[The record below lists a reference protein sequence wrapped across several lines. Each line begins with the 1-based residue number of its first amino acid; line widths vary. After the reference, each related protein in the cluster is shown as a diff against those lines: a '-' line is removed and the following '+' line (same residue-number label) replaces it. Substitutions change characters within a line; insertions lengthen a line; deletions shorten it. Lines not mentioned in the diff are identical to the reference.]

1 MKETLRRLEFNR
13 VVEMLTAQTRSEGG
27 KNKVLTLEPSSDI
40 DTVKMRLDETE
51 EALGLLHH
59 QEPAFLN
66 EVPDIRPQLS
76 KVRAGGM
83 IYPAEILE
91 VLQVLQASRR
101 ALDFLAP
108 GRGERAQWLR
118 SGLTEN
124 SSLERSIK
132 TVIDEAGEVKDNASP
147 ELHSIRSSL
156 NTLRSRIKDYLRDF
170 IRSASNQKYLQE
182 NLITERGGRY
192 VVPVK
197 AEYRHEVKGI
207 VHDESAGATVY
218 IEPELVVAA
227 NNEIRKL
234 EAEEAR
240 EVDRILRR
248 LSGRIAE
255 YADDLQSSLESLE
268 TLDFWVAKARLAL
281 KMDAF
286 RPI

>member
-197 AEYRHEVKGI
+197 A
-207 VHDESAGATVY
+207 
-218 IEPELVVAA
+218 
-227 NNEIRKL
+227 
-234 EAEEAR
+234 
-240 EVDRILRR
+240 
-248 LSGRIAE
+248 
-255 YADDLQSSLESLE
+255 
-268 TLDFWVAKARLAL
+268 
-281 KMDAF
+281 
-286 RPI
+286 

>member
-1 MKETLRRLEFNR
+1 M
-13 VVEMLTAQTRSEGG
+13 AQEWPHG
-27 KNKVLTLEPSSDI
+27 E
-40 DTVKMRLDETE
+40 
-51 EALGLLHH
+51 
-59 QEPAFLN
+59 Q
-66 EVPDIRPQLS
+66 Q
-76 KVRAGGM
+76 
-83 IYPAEILE
+83 
-91 VLQVLQASRR
+91 
-101 ALDFLAP
+101 P
-108 GRGERAQWLR
+108 G
-118 SGLTEN
+118 
-124 SSLERSIK
+124 RSIK
-132 TVIDEAGEVKDNASP
+132 TVIDEAGEVKDNASL

-207 VHDESAGATVY
+207 VHDESASGATVY

-255 YADDLQSSLESLE
+255 YADDLQSSQA
-268 TLDFWVAKARLAL
+268 WRLWTSGWPKPGWPQNGCL
-281 KMDAF
+281 SPHLNSEG
-286 RPI
+286 RCGW